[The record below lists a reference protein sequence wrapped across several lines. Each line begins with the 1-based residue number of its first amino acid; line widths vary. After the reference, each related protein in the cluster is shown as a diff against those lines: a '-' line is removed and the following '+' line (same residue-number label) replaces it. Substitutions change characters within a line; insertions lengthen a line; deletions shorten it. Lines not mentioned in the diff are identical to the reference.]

1 MGPGSRRLRPGRQ
14 IAGRKPRMKMRS
26 FDVCQCGAPLQPID
40 RDVPQPQGTQVL
52 LKMLAAG
59 VCHSDL
65 HIWDGYYE
73 IGGGKKLMLADRGI
87 KLPLTLGHEN
97 VGEVVAAGP
106 EAKGVKVGDIRLV
119 NPWMGCGECKVC
131 QRGDENLCLKP
142 QNVGVFS
149 QGGYATHMLV
159 PSHRHL
165 FDIGKLTPQQA
176 APLACSGV
184 TAYSALKKVAATLKD
199 EPVVII
205 GAGGVGLMGVTLAR
219 KMGAKDVIIVDI
231 DAGKRDAAMK
241 AGATAA
247 VDGSAADAAAQIQ
260 KATGGGAWAVI
271 DFVGSSQTV
280 NLAIASITKGGSVV
294 VVGLFGGDV
303 TVPTPY
309 LPTRAM
315 TLRGSY
321 VGSQTDIAE
330 LLELVNRTGVP
341 PVPIRTRPLAE
352 VNDALNDLRAGKV
365 TGRVVLTPAA

>member
-1 MGPGSRRLRPGRQ
+1 
-14 IAGRKPRMKMRS
+14 MKMRS
-26 FDVCQCGAPLQPID
+26 FQVCQCGAPLQMNEAEMP
-40 RDVPQPQGTQVL
+40 RPAGTQVL

-87 KLPLTLGHEN
+87 KLPLTMGHEN
-97 VGEVVAAGP
+97 VGEVVALGP
-106 EAKGVKVGDIRLV
+106 DAKGVKVGDVRLV

-131 QRGDENLCLKP
+131 RRGDENLCLKP

-184 TAYSALKKVAATLKD
+184 TAYSALKKVEATLKD

-205 GAGGVGLMGVTLAR
+205 GAGGVGLMGVTLAK

-231 DAGKRDAAMK
+231 DQVKRDAAMK

-247 VDGSAADAAAQIQ
+247 VDGSAADAVAQIQ

-271 DFVGSSQTV
+271 DFVGSGQTV
-280 NLAIASITKGGSVV
+280 NLAVASLTKGGSVV
-294 VVGLFGGDV
+294 VVGLFGGDI

-309 LPTRAM
+309 LPLRAM

-321 VGSQTDIAE
+321 VGSQTDMAE
-330 LLELVNRTGVP
+330 LLELVNRTGMP
-341 PVPIRTRPLAE
+341 PVPIRTRPLE
-352 VNDALNDLRAGKV
+352 DVNDALNDLRAGKV